1 MKKTRKEIIN
11 LLNRKNKKSKSINS
25 LKNYKN
31 NDKATHD
38 LTRIPNIFNDHF
50 AIVGQRLASRTHSV
64 QNCLARK

>member
-31 NDKATHD
+31 NDKANHD

-50 AIVGQRLASRTHSV
+50 AIVGQRLASRIHSV